1 MKKILSVLLVTVML
15 ISKSINAF
23 AAENHIVT
31 TQSSFGNKFCGE
43 MVLTDQQNAEYLA
56 SLSEVELQMIVEK
69 ENAATQVVRNTMTR
83 SGSLNTVPN
92 TFTMYQQETDNYCIP
107 ATIKSI
113 LMYINGNS
121 PTQSTI
127 AATTGTDPTKI
138 PSYLNDRQYQCY
150 YIYSA

>member
-1 MKKILSVLLVTVML
+1 
-15 ISKSINAF
+15 
-23 AAENHIVT
+23 
-31 TQSSFGNKFCGE
+31 

-83 SGSLNTVPN
+83 SGTLVTVPSP
-92 TFTMYQQETDNYCIP
+92 FTMYQQETDTYCIP

-113 LMYINGNS
+113 LMYINGTS

-127 AATTGTDPTKI
+127 AVITGTDPTRI
-138 PSYLNDRQYQCY
+138 PSYLNDRQSVRY
-150 YIYSA
+150 YIYSAKSTIQSE